1 MNMFNQCGVHDADIS
16 ESGIMNA
23 LISVA
28 NKATAIEPGPTQV
41 SEAALLSMAKLGN
54 GEAFVVLSK
63 LHSKRILPTVYN
75 ITRNW
80 HDAEDALQEAML
92 RAFCN
97 LKNFEER
104 SSFATWLTR
113 IAINAALMTLRKKRG
128 SHETPLDGMDD
139 SGDNYVLR
147 QVESAADDP
156 ESALVEREREELLNG
171 AITQLPRLLREVV
184 ELRFMKGYSTKEIA
198 EALSITIPAVKS
210 RLARARSSLRTV
222 LLQRTHAPNPIHWN
236 RQSRAR

>member
-128 SHETPLDGMDD
+128 SHETPLDSMDD

-147 QVESAADDP
+147 EVESAADDP
-156 ESALVEREREELLNG
+156 ESALVEREREELLSD
-171 AITQLPRLLREVV
+171 AIAKLPRLLREVV

-198 EALSITIPAVKS
+198 EALCITIPAVKS